1 MSNKAKFFKPS
12 SKQLIT
18 ESRDES
24 FLESSPEPAIPGNRK
39 TPSDSP
45 LPSDFTHG
53 FSQSELEGLKE
64 SFALFDT
71 EQSGS
76 ILAVDLYT
84 ILQSM
89 HGDNLYPHLELLLAE
104 LSSYSDQDYRLDFD
118 DYLALMS
125 KTSVYHQSGD
135 DETLEINNYE
145 QLFQLFDLD
154 RKGYIET
161 KDLERVAHELGEYD
175 ITKEDLQEMI
185 RRGDSK
191 NEKRVYLEDFSKIM
205 TLNLFQHVT
214 T

>member
-1 MSNKAKFFKPS
+1 MLVHVEQGQVFKPS

-118 DYLALMS
+118 DYLVPS
-125 KTSVYHQSGD
+125 KDAWNWNQ
-135 DETLEINNYE
+135 N
-145 QLFQLFDLD
+145 
-154 RKGYIET
+154 
-161 KDLERVAHELGEYD
+161 
-175 ITKEDLQEMI
+175 
-185 RRGDSK
+185 
-191 NEKRVYLEDFSKIM
+191 
-205 TLNLFQHVT
+205 QHLCSSDC
-214 T
+214 